1 MSMIKDL
8 EAAQGELVALRAE
21 FEAFK
26 VKIAGDSEAVVKAHG
41 DVVAGFEARIL
52 TLTDANAKLT
62 ADVSAAQAAVVEAQA
77 AVAAAVATRDDA
89 VQKLELAEK
98 KMANPAFG
106 DASMAGRA
114 APLAEGG
121 EATPPS
127 AGSPTWDEY
136 NKITDPAKRTAF
148 WNTNEAKLRAE
159 MVKANKG

>member
-26 VKIAGDSEAVVKAHG
+26 VKLAGDAEAVVKAHG
-41 DVVAGFEARIL
+41 AVVASFDAQIL

-62 ADVSAAQAAVVEAQA
+62 ADVSAAQALVVDAQA
-77 AVAAAVATRDDA
+77 AVAAANATREDA
-89 VQKLELAEK
+89 LQKLGVAEK
-98 KMANPAFG
+98 KLANPAFA
-106 DASMAGRA
+106 DASMGGRA
-114 APLAEGG
+114 APLDEGG

-136 NKITDPAKRTAF
+136 NKITEPAKRTAF
-148 WNTNEAKLRAE
+148 WNANEAKLRAE

>member
-26 VKIAGDSEAVVKAHG
+26 VKSAGDAEAVVKAHG
-41 DVVAGFEARIL
+41 AVVASFDAQIL

-62 ADVSAAQAAVVEAQA
+62 ADVSAAQALVVDAQA
-77 AVAAAVATRDDA
+77 AVAAANATREDA
-89 VQKLELAEK
+89 LQKLGVAEK
-98 KMANPAFG
+98 KLANPAFA
-106 DASMAGRA
+106 DASMGGRA
-114 APLAEGG
+114 APLDEGG

-136 NKITDPAKRTAF
+136 NKITEPAKRTAF
-148 WNTNEAKLRAE
+148 WNANEAKLRAE

>member
-26 VKIAGDSEAVVKAHG
+26 VKISGDAEAVVKVHG
-41 DVVAGFEARIL
+41 DAVASFEARIL
-52 TLTDANAKLT
+52 ALTDSNTKLT
-62 ADVSAAQAAVVEAQA
+62 ADVSAAQLSVVEAQA
-77 AVAAAVATRDDA
+77 AVAAANATREDA
-89 VQKLELAEK
+89 LQKLGVAEK
-98 KMANPAFG
+98 KLANPAFS
-106 DASMAGRA
+106 DASMSGRT
-114 APLAEGG
+114 APLDEGG

-148 WNTNEAKLRAE
+148 WNANEAKLRAE